1 MKSLNGF
8 RLRFMGAGLAQA
20 ICLATALL
28 SPTAHAE
35 RISEIADFAG
45 VQENSLVGY
54 GLVVGLD
61 GTGDQTT
68 QTPFTGQT
76 LVNMLSQLGITVP
89 AGTNMQLK
97 NVAAVLVTAKMGAF
111 TRAGQGIDVVVSSV
125 GNAKSLRGGTL
136 LMTPLKGPDG
146 QVYALAQGNI
156 MTGGAGASANGSSV
170 TINQQ
175 NGGRI
180 PRGATIEREVP
191 LRLGQG
197 DGTLRLNLRD
207 PNFETARR
215 MVIAINASAGST
227 IASAEDAGMIR
238 IEGPASS
245 NARVNLIAKISDI
258 DINEP
263 KPQPK
268 VIINA
273 RTGSVVMN
281 DTVTLSRAAVS
292 HGNLSIIID
301 TAPVVSQPNALARGE
316 TVAANQSK
324 ISVNE
329 DGRGL
334 HVVEGSANL
343 ADVVKALNA
352 LGASPSDLMSI
363 LEALKAAGSL
373 RAELEVI

>member
-1 MKSLNGF
+1 MKSINTFLLKGV
-8 RLRFMGAGLAQA
+8 GLAQA
-20 ICLATALL
+20 ICLAGALL
-28 SPTAHAE
+28 APAAHAE

-45 VQENSLVGY
+45 MQENALVGY

-76 LVNMLSQLGITVP
+76 LNNMLSQLGITVP

-111 TRAGQGIDVVVSSV
+111 TRAGQNIDVVVSSV
-125 GNAKSLRGGTL
+125 GNAKTLRGGTL

-156 MTGGAGASANGSSV
+156 MTGGAGAAANGSSV

-180 PRGATIEREVP
+180 PRGAVIEREVP
-191 LRLGQG
+191 LKLGQD
-197 DGTLRLNLRD
+197 DGGLRLNLRD

-215 MVIAINASAGST
+215 MVLAINASEGKT

-238 IEGPASS
+238 IDGPAAS
-245 NARVNLIAKISDI
+245 NARVNMIARINDL

-281 DTVTLSRAAVS
+281 DTVTLTRAAVS

-301 TAPVVSQPNALARGE
+301 TAPVVSQPGALSGGQ

-334 HVVEGSANL
+334 HVVNGSASL

-352 LGASPSDLMSI
+352 LGASPQDLMSI
-363 LEALKAAGSL
+363 LEALKASGSL

>member
-1 MKSLNGF
+1 MKS
-8 RLRFMGAGLAQA
+8 RLAKA
-20 ICLATALL
+20 ICLSTALA
-28 SPTAHAE
+28 SPFVHAE

-111 TRAGQGIDVVVSSV
+111 TRAGQGLDVVVSSV
-125 GNAKSLRGGTL
+125 GNAKTLRGGTL

-170 TINQQ
+170 SINQQ

-215 MVIAINASAGST
+215 MVVAINANAGST

-245 NARVNLIAKISDI
+245 NARVNLIARISDL

-263 KPQPK
+263 RPQPK

-281 DTVTLSRAAVS
+281 DTVTLGRAAVS

-301 TAPVVSQPNALARGE
+301 TTPLVSQPNALAGGE
-316 TVAANQSK
+316 TVTANKSN

-334 HVVEGSANL
+334 HVVNGSANL

-352 LGASPSDLMSI
+352 LGATPSDLMSI